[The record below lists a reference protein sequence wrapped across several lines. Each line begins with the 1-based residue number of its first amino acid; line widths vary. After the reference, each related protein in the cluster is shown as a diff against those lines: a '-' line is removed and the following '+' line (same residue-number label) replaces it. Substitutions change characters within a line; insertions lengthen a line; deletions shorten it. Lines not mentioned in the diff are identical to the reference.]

1 VTDRRTDPPA
11 GDTSLDPRD
20 WDEFRRVAHAALDDA
35 IEFVRTARERPVWR
49 PMPEAAREELAA
61 GPPARGEGLE
71 AAYDDLRRL
80 VLPYAL
86 DNVHPRFWGWVHGA
100 GVPIGIVTEMMSAA
114 MNLNCGGRDHV
125 GIHVER
131 AVVAWCRELFR
142 LPAEATGV
150 ILTGTSMANLTGL
163 AVARNA
169 KGHGDV
175 RKRGV
180 QVEPKPLVAYASAEV
195 HDSVG
200 KALEVLGLGR
210 EGLRLVPVDE
220 DFRMTLPE
228 LRRMIRSDRESGAEP
243 FCVVG
248 TAGTVNTGA
257 IDDLEG
263 LAAICREEGLWL
275 HVDGAFGALVML
287 SDELRPRIAGIER
300 GDSIAFDFH
309 KWMHAPYDAGCLLVR
324 DGDAHRRAFGVQ
336 AAYLRRARRGLAGG
350 GDWPC
355 DFGPE
360 LSKGF
365 RALKVWLA
373 WKEAGSDAFARS
385 IESNV
390 ALAEYLDERLRRE
403 PGVEVA
409 NRPSL
414 SVVCFRFRR
423 DGWDDAA
430 LDALNEDVAADL
442 QESGVA
448 VPSTTRL
455 RGRSVIRVNVTNHRT
470 RREDL
475 DLFVRAAREAAEA
488 RFAGSVSPPA
498 GAR

>member
-1 VTDRRTDPPA
+1 
-11 GDTSLDPRD
+11 
-20 WDEFRRVAHAALDDA
+20 
-35 IEFVRTARERPVWR
+35 
-49 PMPEAAREELAA
+49 
-61 GPPARGEGLE
+61 
-71 AAYDDLRRL
+71 
-80 VLPYAL
+80 
-86 DNVHPRFWGWVHGA
+86 
-100 GVPIGIVTEMMSAA
+100 
-114 MNLNCGGRDHV
+114 
-125 GIHVER
+125 
-131 AVVAWCRELFR
+131 
-142 LPAEATGV
+142 
-150 ILTGTSMANLTGL
+150 MANLTGL

-169 KGHGDV
+169 KGYGDV

-180 QVEPKPLVAYASAEV
+180 QEEPKPLVAYASSEV

-200 KALEVLGLGR
+200 KGLEVLGLGR
-210 EGLRLVPVDE
+210 DGLRLVPVDE
-220 DFRMTLPE
+220 EFRMVLPE
-228 LRRMIRSDRESGAEP
+228 LRRMIRSDREAGAEP

-248 TAGTVNTGA
+248 TAGTVNTGS

-263 LAAICREEGLWL
+263 LAAICAEERLWL

-287 SDELRPRIAGIER
+287 SERLGPRIAGIEK

-336 AAYLRRARRGLAGG
+336 AAYLRRSRRGLAGG

-373 WKEAGSDAFARS
+373 WKEAGTDAFARS
-385 IESNV
+385 IESNCEQ
-390 ALAEYLDERLRRE
+390 AEYLAERLGEQPDVRLL
-403 PGVEVA
+403 
-409 NRPSL
+409 NRPTL
-414 SVVCFRFRR
+414 SVVCFRFERE
-423 DGWDDAA
+423 GWDDTA

-455 RGRSVIRVNVTNHRT
+455 RGRSAIRVNVTNHRT

-475 DLFVRAAREAAEA
+475 ELFVRAACEAARA
-488 RFAGSVSPPA
+488 RFALPSAPTTSA
-498 GAR
+498 G

>member
-1 VTDRRTDPPA
+1 MTERRPDPPPDA
-11 GDTSLDPRD
+11 SLDPQD
-20 WDEFRRVAHAALDDA
+20 WDEFRRVAHSALDEA

-49 PMPEAAREELAA
+49 PMPDEAREELAA

-100 GVPIGIVTEMMSAA
+100 GLPIGIVSEMLAAA

-131 AVVAWCRELFR
+131 AVVEWCRALFR
-142 LPAEATGV
+142 LPEGATGV

-163 AVARNA
+163 AVARNE
-169 KGHGDV
+169 KGEGDV

-180 QVEPKPLVAYASAEV
+180 QQTPKRLLAYASAEV

-200 KALEVLGLGR
+200 KGLEVLGLGR
-210 EGLRLVPVDE
+210 DALRPVPVDD
-220 DFRMTLPE
+220 DFRMVVPE
-228 LRRMIRSDRESGAEP
+228 LRRMIRSDREAGAEP

-257 IDDLEG
+257 IDDLES
-263 LAAICREEGLWL
+263 LAAICKEEGLWL

-287 SDELRPRIAGIER
+287 SDKLRPRIAGIER
-300 GDSIAFDFH
+300 ADSIAFDFH

-324 DGDAHRRAFGVQ
+324 DGEAHRRAFGVQ

-360 LSKGF
+360 LSKAF

-385 IESNV
+385 IEANC
-390 ALAEYLDERLRRE
+390 AQAEYLAERLRRE
-403 PGVEVA
+403 RDVVVV
-409 NRPSL
+409 NRPTL
-414 SVVCFRFRR
+414 SVVGFRFQRE
-423 DGWDDAA
+423 GWDDAA

-455 RGRSVIRVNVTNHRT
+455 RGRSVIRVNITNHRT
-470 RREDL
+470 RTEDL
-475 DLFVRAAREAAEA
+475 ELFVRAACAAAEA
-488 RFAGSVSPPA
+488 RFAGTSASRT
-498 GAR
+498 GAP

>member
-1 VTDRRTDPPA
+1 
-11 GDTSLDPRD
+11 
-20 WDEFRRVAHAALDDA
+20 
-35 IEFVRTARERPVWR
+35 
-49 PMPEAAREELAA
+49 
-61 GPPARGEGLE
+61 
-71 AAYDDLRRL
+71 
-80 VLPYAL
+80 
-86 DNVHPRFWGWVHGA
+86 
-100 GVPIGIVTEMMSAA
+100 
-114 MNLNCGGRDHV
+114 
-125 GIHVER
+125 
-131 AVVAWCRELFR
+131 
-142 LPAEATGV
+142 
-150 ILTGTSMANLTGL
+150 MANLTGL
-163 AVARNA
+163 AVARNE

-175 RKRGV
+175 RRRGV
-180 QVEPKPLVAYASAEV
+180 QEEPKRLVAYASAEV

-200 KALEVLGLGR
+200 KGLEVLGLGR
-210 EGLRLVPVDE
+210 DALRLVPVDD
-220 DFRMTLPE
+220 DFRMVVPE

-257 IDDLEG
+257 IDDLEA
-263 LAAICREEGLWL
+263 LAAICAEERLWL
-275 HVDGAFGALVML
+275 HVDGAFGALIML
-287 SDELRPRIAGIER
+287 SDRLRPRIAGAER
-300 GDSIAFDFH
+300 ADSIAFDFH

-324 DGDAHRRAFGVQ
+324 DGDAHRRAFGVT

-373 WKEAGSDAFARS
+373 WKEAGSEAFARS
-385 IESNV
+385 IEANCEQ
-390 ALAEYLDERLRRE
+390 AEHLADRLRRE
-403 PGVEVA
+403 PDVVVV
-409 NRPSL
+409 NRSVL
-414 SVVCFRFRR
+414 SVVCFRFHR
-423 DGWDDAA
+423 DGWDEAA

-475 DLFVRAAREAAEA
+475 DLFVRAACEAARA
-488 RFAGSVSPPA
+488 RFALPSTASA
-498 GAR
+498 G